1 MTGALVVQP
10 PSRLPLVLRPFLWVA
25 RRITGKDPLP
35 GRLLAWFPKGAV
47 GVGLFEATA
56 AGAPGDLDGRSLAA
70 ARIVASAVAGCPFCL
85 DMNAATWQRAGLSA
99 AELKTLVT
107 LELGAWPALGPRVEA
122 AARYADALS
131 RTPVVLPPDVL
142 ARLTANFTEREI
154 VVLATTIAQVN
165 FWSRFN
171 QGLGVPSAGFFDESV
186 CQLPR
191 PA

>member
-1 MTGALVVQP
+1 MESLVVAP
-10 PSRLPLVLRPFLWVA
+10 PVRAPWLLRPLLWIA
-25 RRITGKDPLP
+25 KRLTGKEPLP

-47 GVGLFEATA
+47 GVGVFEALA

-85 DMNAATWQRAGLSA
+85 DMNAATFSRAGLTV
-99 AELKTLVT
+99 AELEALV
-107 LELGAWPALGPRVEA
+107 ELRREAWAGLGERPAL
-122 AARYADALS
+122 AARYAEALS
-131 RTPVVLPPDVL
+131 VTPVVVTGEL
-142 ARLTANFTEREI
+142 AAALGRVFSPREI

-186 CQLPR
+186 CRLPSR
-191 PA
+191 R

>member
-1 MTGALVVQP
+1 MTFQRLVEP
-10 PSRLPLVLRPFLWVA
+10 PARAPLLLRPLLWLA

-35 GRLLAWFPKGAV
+35 GRLLAWFPRGAV
-47 GVGLFEATA
+47 GVGIFEATA

-85 DMNAATWQRAGLSA
+85 DMNAATWRRAGLTA
-99 AELKTLVT
+99 NELEALVNARM
-107 LELGAWPALGPRVEA
+107 EALTAMGPRVEA

-131 RTPVVLPPDVL
+131 RTPVVVPAEVAEQLRRHFSP
-142 ARLTANFTEREI
+142 REI
-154 VVLATTIAQVN
+154 VVLASTIAQVN

-186 CQLPR
+186 CRLP
-191 PA
+191 ASA